1 MKNEIKQQ
9 YIYRVIKIDTPKS
22 PSDKLVYDW
31 VITSKLTE
39 KEMSILVNDLLR
51 ILNDKDIKAIEYTK
65 LQLSNQ
71 IYKTIRVKGKE
82 DE

>member
-1 MKNEIKQQ
+1 MRNEIKQQ
-9 YIYRVIKIDTPKS
+9 YIYRVIKIDTPKK
-22 PSDKLVYDW
+22 PPDKLVHDW
-31 VITSKLTE
+31 VITSRLTE